1 MTFRIMEQASAIE
14 KALDVLF
21 HLHAAPAP
29 QGVSD
34 VGRALGLPKSSAHR
48 LLAALGRRGL
58 VERDEAGR
66 YRPGIALVALG
77 LGTLAREP
85 VVEAARPVLE
95 REAEALGETLFLAA
109 ARAGR
114 IHVLDKVEGSGFL
127 RAAPRIGS
135 AVPAHATAVGK
146 LYLALA
152 PEAVELDDERALERF
167 TARTLR
173 GRGLAEAIAR
183 ARRRGWSENREEW
196 LPGLVV
202 VAAPVTA
209 GSRMVAA
216 LAAAAPAAR
225 LPESEAP
232 RTAVRLVAAARR
244 IAERLSGVAT

>member
-1 MTFRIMEQASAIE
+1 MEQATAIE

-29 QGVSD
+29 LGVSD
-34 VGRALGLPKSSAHR
+34 VGRSLGLPKSSAHR

-85 VVEAARPVLE
+85 VVEAARQVLE
-95 REAEALGETLFLAA
+95 READALGETLFVAA

-135 AVPAHATAVGK
+135 AVPVHATAVGK

-152 PEAVELDDERALERF
+152 PDDVELGDERSLERF

-173 GRGLAEAIAR
+173 GRGLADAIAR

-202 VAAPVTA
+202 VAAPVMA
-209 GSRMVAA
+209 GPRMVAA

-225 LPESEAP
+225 LPESEAS
-232 RTAVRLVAAARR
+232 RTAARLMAASRR
-244 IAERLSGVAT
+244 IGERLTGVAT